1 MFSSESH
8 VLEVLKMAKK
18 LYEVVNC
25 QSGCCTDCPYRHLS
39 KMERMYLHRIL
50 KDQTRWQYLTL
61 PIQHTFSICFSFFL
75 YIINKF
81 GPKKSTFASTGSLVW
96 RYETRTFIRMF
107 QSQIIAMQHESTEG
121 GEAITEPEFCNA
133 VLYAVTDY
141 MQNIVSLSGGENL
154 EILPPKTN
162 AFWFSWV
169 STVK

>member
-1 MFSSESH
+1 
-8 VLEVLKMAKK
+8 
-18 LYEVVNC
+18 
-25 QSGCCTDCPYRHLS
+25 
-39 KMERMYLHRIL
+39 
-50 KDQTRWQYLTL
+50 
-61 PIQHTFSICFSFFL
+61 
-75 YIINKF
+75 
-81 GPKKSTFASTGSLVW
+81 
-96 RYETRTFIRMF
+96 MF